1 MTKKK
6 LPVSVSRPELLDAD
20 GRDQAFRTLVYD
32 LLSLGA
38 RMQEARDRLAKG
50 IDVTGPQYAIVMAV
64 AHMQDDEGGA
74 GVRAVARRLH
84 VSGPFITAQV
94 NLLVKANLV
103 AKHPNPED
111 GRGVSLRLTE
121 QGEAQLEAM
130 APEIQRAND
139 TFFGSLSVEDFRS
152 LAEIVARLEASTE
165 LAVRTPAD

>member
-1 MTKKK
+1 MTGC
-6 LPVSVSRPELLDAD
+6 LDAVLHYWRARPPVRLALVCAYGSFAIPVSQLA
-20 GRDQAFRTLVYD
+20 
-32 LLSLGA
+32 SL
-38 RMQEARDRLAKG
+38 
-50 IDVTGPQYAIVMAV
+50 
-64 AHMQDDEGGA
+64 EGGA
-74 GVRAVARRLH
+74 GVRAVARRLN

-130 APEIQRAND
+130 APEMQRAND

-152 LAEIVARLEASTE
+152 LSEIVARLEASTE